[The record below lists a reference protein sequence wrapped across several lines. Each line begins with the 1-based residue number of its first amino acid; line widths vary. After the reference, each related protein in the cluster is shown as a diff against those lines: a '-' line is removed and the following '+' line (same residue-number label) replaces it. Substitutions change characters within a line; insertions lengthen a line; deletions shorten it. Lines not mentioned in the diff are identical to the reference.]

1 MYPFKI
7 VITTVKMAKSKLHAT
22 LTLAG
27 GKKSACLFR
36 LYGDLSLFFF
46 SFLLSPW
53 EVEGA
58 PDDAHCPSDKVETV
72 IEPA

>member
-22 LTLAG
+22 LA
-27 GKKSACLFR
+27 GKKASVYSGSAGTCHF
-36 LYGDLSLFFF
+36 LFFI
-46 SFLLSPW
+46 FLLSPW

-58 PDDAHCPSDKVETV
+58 PDDAHCPSDKVETA